1 MTIQDWRGEID
12 KVDAEILR
20 LLNLRAELAVRVGE
34 SKRLASL
41 SVCDRARE
49 REVVERARR
58 NNRGPLDDEA
68 VARLFRAVIRESR
81 RLQSAAAEAS
91 GAQPTE
97 ATGAQPTEATR

>member
-1 MTIQDWRGEID
+1 MTIEDCRGEID

-34 SKRLASL
+34 SKRSAGL
-41 SVCDRARE
+41 SVWDRARE
-49 REVVERARR
+49 REVVERARA

-81 RLQSAAAEAS
+81 LLQTRASEAAGEA
-91 GAQPTE
+91 A
-97 ATGAQPTEATR
+97 R

>member
-1 MTIQDWRGEID
+1 MTIQDCRGEID

-34 SKRLASL
+34 SKRTAGL
-41 SVCDRARE
+41 SVWDRARE

-58 NNRGPLDDEA
+58 NNRGPLDGEA

-81 RLQSAAAEAS
+81 RLQSRGVGTAD
-91 GAQPTE
+91 AQPTE
-97 ATGAQPTEATR
+97 AAR

>member
-1 MTIQDWRGEID
+1 MTIQDCRGEID

-34 SKRLASL
+34 SKRTAGL
-41 SVCDRARE
+41 SVWDRARE

-58 NNRGPLDDEA
+58 NNRGPLDGDA

-81 RLQSAAAEAS
+81 RLQSSGAGAS
-91 GAQPTE
+91 SAQPTE
-97 ATGAQPTEATR
+97 AAR

>member
-1 MTIQDWRGEID
+1 MTIEDCRGEID

-34 SKRLASL
+34 SKRLAGL
-41 SVCDRARE
+41 SVWDRERE

-81 RLQSAAAEAS
+81 RLQSRGVESA

-97 ATGAQPTEATR
+97 AAR

>member
-1 MTIQDWRGEID
+1 MTIQDCRGEID

-34 SKRLASL
+34 TKRLAGL
-41 SVCDRARE
+41 SVCDRERE

-58 NNRGPLDDEA
+58 DNRGPLDDGA

-81 RLQSAAAEAS
+81 RLQSRAAEPA
-91 GAQPTE
+91 GAQTTE
-97 ATGAQPTEATR
+97 AAR